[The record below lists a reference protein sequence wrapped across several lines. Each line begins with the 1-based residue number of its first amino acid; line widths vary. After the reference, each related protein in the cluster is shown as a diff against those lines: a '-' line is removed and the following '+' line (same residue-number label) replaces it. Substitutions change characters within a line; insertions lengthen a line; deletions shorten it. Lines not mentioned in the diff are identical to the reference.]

1 MGAPARADAYIRRR
15 PCHHCVFTFKS
26 APAFSI
32 CIPLLAQGEALGV
45 VYLRPG
51 PATKIP
57 SFDAIPQQLRV
68 VADGVALAVAN
79 LRLRE
84 ALRQESIRDPLTDL
98 FNRRYMEESL
108 ERKVLRALRNQQ
120 PVGIIMLDIDHFK
133 RINDTYGHAT
143 GDAVLRQL
151 GDVLK
156 EHTRGDDI
164 ACREGGD
171 EFTLILPEATREQ
184 TRLRA
189 EQLRQDFKTLR
200 IQHGGQVLDSITL
213 SFGVAAYPD
222 HGATRD
228 AVLRAAD
235 TALYRAKHAGRDRV
249 VVAE

>member
-1 MGAPARADAYIRRR
+1 M
-15 PCHHCVFTFKS
+15 
-26 APAFSI
+26 
-32 CIPLLAQGEALGV
+32 
-45 VYLRPG
+45 
-51 PATKIP
+51 
-57 SFDAIPQQLRV
+57 
-68 VADGVALAVAN
+68 ADGVALAVAN

-151 GDVLK
+151 GDFLK

-164 ACREGGD
+164 ACRYGGE

-200 IQHGGQVLDSITL
+200 IQHGGQVLDLITL
-213 SFGVAAYPD
+213 LFGVAAYPD
-222 HGATRD
+222 HGTTRD